1 MSDIHD
7 QRNPND
13 RCRFCWF
20 CMPLSS
26 TGWGSSLASLFN
38 RREGGCSSEW
48 SGNRME
54 KSHTVVKTG
63 TTKSWLLSS
72 YIFMDSNLTADLL
85 PFRCVPSSYTTTE
98 DKTPDGS
105 IDSRF
110 FWIRWRE
117 VKCHVSFG
125 NAEKIKWLPRLGCLL
140 SVPRIVRILM
150 ERKKVIP

>member
-26 TGWGSSLASLFN
+26 TGRGSSLVCST
-38 RREGGCSSEW
+38 GGKAVVHRSEVVTEW
-48 SGNRME
+48 
-54 KSHTVVKTG
+54 KSRTLTVVKTG